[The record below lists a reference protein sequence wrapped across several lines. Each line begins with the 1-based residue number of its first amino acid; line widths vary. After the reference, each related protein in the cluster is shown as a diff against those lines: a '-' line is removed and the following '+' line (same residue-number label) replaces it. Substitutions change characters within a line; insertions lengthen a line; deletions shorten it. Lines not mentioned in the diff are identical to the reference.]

1 MEEKMIAIDGRSLQV
16 SCTGVGPVTLLIL
29 SGSNILFPGLEYAP
43 LADALSPWYSVLIPS
58 KFGYGHSG
66 LTDAPRDVDT
76 VVEEYRGV
84 LAALERPLPVVLAAH
99 SMGFLEALHWAR
111 KYPEEVSALV
121 GLDPAVPQVYQHMEL
136 DAVHRRL
143 EDLHRSSWKHR
154 LLFRLT
160 SRALLKRFPASE
172 RRELA
177 PAARRNFVSV
187 VWVNEARDLPRS
199 IRQVQQEGPPA
210 SVPALFLVSNGKGT
224 PLPQEEWRMCARTY
238 LSAFSVSSLH
248 LLDLPHDLYRCRPQ
262 ELADTIHRFL
272 SDHL

>member
-1 MEEKMIAIDGRSLQV
+1 MDEKMIAIDGRSLQV

-111 KYPEEVSALV
+111 KYPEEVSVLV

-143 EDLHRSSWKHR
+143 EDLHRSSWKRR

-160 SRALLKRFPASE
+160 SRALLRRFPASE

>member
-1 MEEKMIAIDGRSLQV
+1 MLSIAGWRTS
-16 SCTGVGPVTLLIL
+16 
-29 SGSNILFPGLEYAP
+29 
-43 LADALSPWYSVLIPS
+43 
-58 KFGYGHSG
+58 
-66 LTDAPRDVDT
+66 
-76 VVEEYRGV
+76 
-84 LAALERPLPVVLAAH
+84 
-99 SMGFLEALHWAR
+99 
-111 KYPEEVSALV
+111 
-121 GLDPAVPQVYQHMEL
+121 
-136 DAVHRRL
+136 
-143 EDLHRSSWKHR
+143 HRSSWKHR

-199 IRQVQQEGPPA
+199 IGRYSREGPPA

>member
-16 SCTGVGPVTLLIL
+16 SCTGVRPVTLLIL

-111 KYPEEVSALV
+111 KYPEEVSVLV

-143 EDLHRSSWKHR
+143 EDLHRSSWKRR

-248 LLDLPHDLYRCRPQ
+248 LLDLPHDLYRFRPQ

>member
-1 MEEKMIAIDGRSLQV
+1 MDEKMIAIDGRSLQV

-111 KYPEEVSALV
+111 KYPEEVSVLV

-143 EDLHRSSWKHR
+143 EDLHRSSWKRR

>member
-1 MEEKMIAIDGRSLQV
+1 MDEKMIAIDGRSLQV
-16 SCTGVGPVTLLIL
+16 SCTGIGPVTLLIL

-111 KYPEEVSALV
+111 KYPEEVSVLV

-143 EDLHRSSWKHR
+143 EDLHRSSWKRR

>member
-16 SCTGVGPVTLLIL
+16 SCTGVRPVTLLIL

-111 KYPEEVSALV
+111 KYPEEVSVLV

-143 EDLHRSSWKHR
+143 EDLHRSSWKRR

>member
-16 SCTGVGPVTLLIL
+16 SCTGIGPVTLLIL

-111 KYPEEVSALV
+111 KYPGGGLRSGWAGPRCTAGLSAH
-121 GLDPAVPQVYQHMEL
+121 GAGCCPSPAGGPPSLQ
-136 DAVHRRL
+136 L
-143 EDLHRSSWKHR
+143 EAQA
-154 LLFRLT
+154 
-160 SRALLKRFPASE
+160 ALP
-172 RRELA
+172 
-177 PAARRNFVSV
+177 PY
-187 VWVNEARDLPRS
+187 LPRPAEALP
-199 IRQVQQEGPPA
+199 RLGTEGTGP
-210 SVPALFLVSNGKGT
+210 
-224 PLPQEEWRMCARTY
+224 
-238 LSAFSVSSLH
+238 
-248 LLDLPHDLYRCRPQ
+248 CRPP
-262 ELADTIHRFL
+262 ELRQCRMGQ
-272 SDHL
+272 

>member
-1 MEEKMIAIDGRSLQV
+1 M
-16 SCTGVGPVTLLIL
+16 
-29 SGSNILFPGLEYAP
+29 
-43 LADALSPWYSVLIPS
+43 
-58 KFGYGHSG
+58 
-66 LTDAPRDVDT
+66 
-76 VVEEYRGV
+76 
-84 LAALERPLPVVLAAH
+84 VLAAH

-111 KYPEEVSALV
+111 KYPEEVSVLV

-143 EDLHRSSWKHR
+143 EDLHRSSWKRR

-199 IRQVQQEGPPA
+199 IRQVQQEGPARLCPRA
-210 SVPALFLVSNGKGT
+210 VPGFQRQGHPSSPGGMADVRKNVSLRFFRLLSPSVRPSPRSVPLPPTRARGYDP
-224 PLPQEEWRMCARTY
+224 PL
-238 LSAFSVSSLH
+238 SVG
-248 LLDLPHDLYRCRPQ
+248 PPVTLYTHP
-262 ELADTIHRFL
+262 I
-272 SDHL
+272 S

>member
-111 KYPEEVSALV
+111 KYPEEVSVLV

-143 EDLHRSSWKHR
+143 EDLHRSSWKRR

>member
-111 KYPEEVSALV
+111 KYPEEVSVLV

-143 EDLHRSSWKHR
+143 EDLHRSSWKRR

-262 ELADTIHRFL
+262 ELADTIHGFL